1 MSVSLRADEVSM
13 TFSSGDGTNEVTAI
27 QSISLEIAAGSF
39 YTLLGP
45 SGCGKSTFLSI
56 LAGLVAPTSGRAY
69 LEGTPIT
76 GPSSKMAVV
85 FQAPSLFPWRT
96 VIDNVAFGLELRG
109 VNRKARRERAREV
122 INMVGLAGFEEF
134 HPGQLSGGMQQRGA
148 IARALALDPEVLL
161 MDEPF
166 GSLDEQT
173 RLLLGD
179 ELLRIWER
187 TQKTVVFVT
196 HSIQEAIL
204 LSTEIAVFSSRPS
217 TIKSV
222 LEVPIA
228 RPRTDE
234 IIGSEEFRELQSEIW
249 SKLRQE
255 SLRAMGLEMARTGT
269 AEGGDGE

>member
-1 MSVSLRADEVSM
+1 
-13 TFSSGDGTNEVTAI
+13 
-27 QSISLEIAAGSF
+27 
-39 YTLLGP
+39 
-45 SGCGKSTFLSI
+45 
-56 LAGLVAPTSGRAY
+56 
-69 LEGTPIT
+69 
-76 GPSSKMAVV
+76 
-85 FQAPSLFPWRT
+85 
-96 VIDNVAFGLELRG
+96 
-109 VNRKARRERAREV
+109 
-122 INMVGLAGFEEF
+122 MVGLAGFEEF